1 MTATPI
7 ARGSLYALGAACLF
21 GLTAPLLK
29 RYGAADGAFA
39 TAAVL
44 YAGAALAAAP
54 RYLGGKRAFG
64 RERALGVRELGRV
77 ALVAVFGAAFAPT
90 ALAWGLAHSGAA
102 AGALLLNLEALF
114 TVLLARV
121 VHREPTGPRVALAVV
136 LMLAGG
142 ALLALR
148 TGPVDASEALGLGAV
163 ALATLFWALDNTL
176 SRPLADFDPHVVVL
190 VKAVLGAALSACF
203 TLALGERWPAS
214 DALLGLFICG
224 FLGYGVSLALYLR
237 AQRILGAARTGSLFA
252 VAPFVGAA
260 FAYAL
265 GDRSGV
271 GLMGAAAVLF
281 ALAVYLHVTERHA
294 HRHVHEPVE
303 HEHAHGHDDGHHDHP
318 HEPRFLGSHSHPHRH
333 ARLEHEHPHGSD
345 LHHRHR
351 HGGS

>member
-1 MTATPI
+1 VSTTPI

-29 RYGAADGAFA
+29 RYGATDGAFA

-44 YAGAALAAAP
+44 YAGAALGAGPWQLRRQQGLA
-54 RYLGGKRAFG
+54 
-64 RERALGVRELGRV
+64 RERPLGARELRRV
-77 ALVAVFGAAFAPT
+77 ALVAVFGAALAPT

-114 TVLLARV
+114 TVLLARA
-121 VHREPTGPRVALAVV
+121 VHREPTGPRVALAVA

-148 TGPVDASEALGLGAV
+148 TGPLGASEALGLGAI

-176 SRPLADFDPHVVVL
+176 SRPLADFDPRVVVF
-190 VKAVLGAALSACF
+190 VKAALGAGLSAS
-203 TLALGERWPAS
+203 LALVLRERWQAHYEL
-214 DALLGLFICG
+214 AGLFVCG
-224 FLGYGVSLALYLR
+224 FLGYGVSLGLYLR
-237 AQRILGAARTGSLFA
+237 AQRVLGAARTGSLFA

-265 GDRSGV
+265 GDRTGV

-294 HRHVHEPVE
+294 HHHVHEPLE
-303 HEHAHGHDDGHHDHP
+303 HEHAHRHDDGHHEHVHDP
-318 HEPRFLGSHSHPHRH
+318 PVAGSHSHPHRH
-333 ARLEHEHPHGSD
+333 SRIEHEHPHGSD

-351 HGGS
+351 HRGG